1 MCTTGK
7 ISADKYICWQL
18 QPFFQLPAV
27 CKQTT
32 VVFVIV
38 IVEQTI
44 EVPEPKPQTLIS
56 FTGLW
61 ERAVDEQSLPK
72 EYMKYSLGLF
82 STSDLCCATG
92 QSYHTDFY
100 FFFFQT
106 KYMKSFN

>member
-1 MCTTGK
+1 MCTSGQ
-7 ISADKYICWQL
+7 ISADKDICWQL

-61 ERAVDEQSLPK
+61 ERAVDEQNLPK
-72 EYMKYSLGLF
+72 EFVKYSLGLF
-82 STSDLCCATG
+82 PISYLCCVTG
-92 QSYHTDFY
+92 HSHHTDK
-100 FFFFQT
+100 FFLPD
-106 KYMKSFN
+106 